1 MTKKYHS
8 NKKINLVINTFLNN
22 EEYITKFLN
31 ADMLINDRFINAIQ
45 SVFALSKS
53 DAEIVSDIVFTEFY
67 YQ

>member
-8 NKKINLVINTFLNN
+8 NKKINLIINTFLNN

-31 ADMLINDRFINAIQ
+31 GDMFVNDRWINGIQ
-45 SVFALSKS
+45 SVFNLSKS
-53 DAEIVSDIVFTEFY
+53 DAEIVADIVFTEFY